1 MNRFK
6 KRDEVPVERKAEKP
20 QKSLRSCS
28 SRCQGEERRGGDD
41 RSEEVREETE
51 EKKKKKTFKDKNNVK
66 SEIES

>member
-51 EKKKKKTFKDKNNVK
+51 EKKKTTTFKGKNNVK

>member
-1 MNRFK
+1 M
-6 KRDEVPVERKAEKP
+6 PVERKAEKP

-51 EKKKKKTFKDKNNVK
+51 EKKKTTTFKDKNNVK